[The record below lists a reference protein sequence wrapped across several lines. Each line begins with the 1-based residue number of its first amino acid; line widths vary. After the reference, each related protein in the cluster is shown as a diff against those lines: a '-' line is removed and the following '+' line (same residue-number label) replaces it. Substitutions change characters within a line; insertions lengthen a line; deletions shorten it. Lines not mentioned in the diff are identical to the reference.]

1 MTPFEALERIKK
13 FTEENIAPF
22 LSMRKEQVHSG
33 DVMDMSEDVPE
44 YVHPAVTIGTMPH
57 KNFQPVDFQIPMIL
71 WTFDEANDSGDD
83 SEGRKINIRA
93 FVGAYASELYASE
106 DTKLPDNK
114 AFKDLI
120 NALEKIYQEL
130 SKYHTVN
137 GVGREKG
144 ISYGIYDGL
153 YYPYSYGWLTFTA
166 EIERMQYEDD
176 YINELC

>member
-1 MTPFEALERIKK
+1 MTPLDALERIKE
-13 FTEENIAPF
+13 FTEANIAPC
-22 LSMRKEQVHSG
+22 LLMRKEPVHSG
-33 DVMDMSEDVPE
+33 DVMDLSEDKVE
-44 YVHPAVTIGTMPH
+44 LVHPAVTTGTMPH

-71 WTFDEANDSGDD
+71 WTFDEADDSGED

-93 FVGAYASELYASE
+93 FVGAYSNELYASE

-114 AFKDLI
+114 AFKDLV

-130 SKYHTVN
+130 TKHHIVN
-137 GVGREKG
+137 GVGREKK

-176 YINELC
+176 YIDSLV